1 MGVVSSAGLVRTARR
16 RLFSGTRF
24 GMVGWLDRK
33 GARPMWIVRLYSRVL
48 GQLGSDL
55 RIGALLAAAN
65 VALAIAAF
73 AEPILFGHIID
84 VLTRSPQAGAGPI
97 TFGTLTPLLL
107 AWVGFGLF
115 SIGAGVLV
123 ALHADRLSHRRRLA
137 VMANY
142 FEHVL
147 ELPLAFHTSTHSGRV
162 LKVMLEGS
170 NGMAWLWLGFF
181 REHLSALVALGVL
194 LPLTVFL
201 NWRLGLLLIVLV
213 VVFAALTAYVMRKTE
228 TLQGSVERYHSSL
241 AEHASDAL
249 GNVPVIQ
256 SFTRIEAETG
266 ALRSI
271 IHQLLTAQT
280 PVLSWWAL
288 ASVATRASATLTITA
303 IFLLGIW
310 LHLQGIATI
319 GEVVSFM
326 SIAGM
331 VISRLE
337 QAVSFINQ
345 LFMQAPKMRE
355 FFEILDT
362 APSVHDRP
370 HAKNVERFKGEV
382 AFENVSFSYDGK
394 RAAVQDVSF
403 AVRAGE
409 TVALVGATG
418 SGKSTTLGLL
428 HRAFDPQSGVIRV
441 DGDDIRDICLASLRH
456 NIGVV
461 FQEPML
467 FARSVRE
474 NLQVG
479 RTDATDAEMM
489 DALARA
495 QALEFIERQADG
507 LDTIIG
513 ERGRSLSGGERQRL
527 SIARALLKNPPILV
541 LDEATSALDAATE
554 RKLQKA
560 LDEVM
565 RGRTTFVIAHR
576 LATIRNADRI
586 LVFEHGRIIETGSF
600 DDLVAKGGRFAELAR
615 AQFMTG
621 ATEHREVTATE
632 VVMA

>member
-1 MGVVSSAGLVRTARR
+1 
-16 RLFSGTRF
+16 
-24 GMVGWLDRK
+24 
-33 GARPMWIVRLYSRVL
+33 MWILRLYSRVL

-73 AEPILFGHIID
+73 AEPILFGRIID
-84 VLTRSPQAGAGPI
+84 VLTRPANPDAPV
-97 TFGTLTPLLL
+97 TLGTLSPLLL
-107 AWVGFGLF
+107 AWVAFGLF

-147 ELPLAFHTSTHSGRV
+147 ELPLAFHTATHSGRV

-170 NGMAWLWLGFF
+170 SGMAWLWLGFF
-181 REHLSALVALGVL
+181 REHFAALVAVVIL
-194 LPLTVFL
+194 LPLTLFL
-201 NWRLGLLLIVLV
+201 NWRLGLVLV
-213 VVFAALTAYVMRKTE
+213 VLVVIFTILTAFVMRKTE

-310 LHLQGIATI
+310 LHLQGLATI

-382 AFENVSFSYDGK
+382 AFDNVSFSYDGK
-394 RAAVQDVSF
+394 RAAIQDVSF
-403 AVRAGE
+403 AIRAGE

-428 HRAFDPQSGVIRV
+428 HRAFDPQSGIIRV
-441 DGDDIRDICLASLRH
+441 DGDDIRDICLASLRR

-495 QALEFIERQADG
+495 QALEFINRQADG

-527 SIARALLKNPPILV
+527 SIARALLKNPPLLI

-554 RKLQKA
+554 RKLQAA
-560 LDEVM
+560 LEEVM
-565 RGRTTFVIAHR
+565 KGRTTFVIAHR

-586 LVFEHGRIIETGSF
+586 LVFEQGRIIETGSF
-600 DDLVAKGGRFAELAR
+600 DELVARGGRFAELAR
-615 AQFMTG
+615 AQFMTEDRAG
-621 ATEHREVTATE
+621 REVTAAQ